1 VVVTVVALGAGYALW
16 RLPAT
21 RRFVGTVREAAARR
35 ETELRAAVETAVRAD
50 ATSRAPRHAPGA
62 TVPDLEVEAGWD
74 PDRRR
79 RGTVP
84 LGAADPGRSLS
95 PEEARALLLDRALQ
109 PRAGAGRRRASSRG
123 ALTAPARPSRPV
135 HPCGARHS
143 MSPTRA
149 RRPEDRN
156 PYGDR

>member
-1 VVVTVVALGAGYALW
+1 MRTRTAVLVTVAALGTAYAVW

-21 RRFVGTVREAAARR
+21 RRFVGTVREAAAQR

-50 ATSRAPRHAPGA
+50 ATSRAPRHAPDA
-62 TVPDLEVEAGWD
+62 TVPDLHVEAGWD

-95 PEEARALLLDRALQ
+95 PEEARALLLD
-109 PRAGAGRRRASSRG
+109 PTGPAS
-123 ALTAPARPSRPV
+123 
-135 HPCGARHS
+135 HE
-143 MSPTRA
+143 RA
-149 RRPEDRN
+149 RDDDGRAPEG
-156 PYGDR
+156 P